1 MYDGGAWAI
10 ESNRVVRRGDEP
22 VASIRRYPPAGFT
35 LPPSFAMMKRLAPL
49 LAFSLAVAPARLTAQ
64 SPALVGVWS
73 VTFAAGMRNE
83 GGVETPIMQSG
94 SLKITAE
101 GDSLVAVMTM
111 QPPPGMPA
119 RPSSRMAAL
128 ASATPA
134 VFVLKSQ
141 ARLNMNGEELTRTAI
156 STFSLKASGDS
167 LSGTLTRVIEGIDF
181 PSSPMP
187 VTGTRSKG

>member
-1 MYDGGAWAI
+1 
-10 ESNRVVRRGDEP
+10 
-22 VASIRRYPPAGFT
+22 
-35 LPPSFAMMKRLAPL
+35 MMKRLAPI
-49 LAFSLAVAPARLTAQ
+49 LALSLAVAPAPLMAQ

-94 SLKITAE
+94 SLQITAA
-101 GDSLVAVMTM
+101 GDSLLAVMTM
-111 QPPPGMPA
+111 QPPPGMPP
-119 RPSSRMAAL
+119 RPASRMAAL
-128 ASATPA
+128 ASASPA

-141 ARLNMNGEELTRTAI
+141 AKLNMGGEEMTRTAI
-156 STFSLKASGDS
+156 STFTLKASGDS

>member
-1 MYDGGAWAI
+1 M
-10 ESNRVVRRGDEP
+10 
-22 VASIRRYPPAGFT
+22 
-35 LPPSFAMMKRLAPL
+35 
-49 LAFSLAVAPARLTAQ
+49 
-64 SPALVGVWS
+64 VGVWS
-73 VTFAAGMRNE
+73 VSFAAGMRNE

-101 GDSLVAVMTM
+101 GDSLVVVMTM
-111 QPPPGMPA
+111 LPPPGMAPRPA
-119 RPSSRMAAL
+119 SRMAAL

-134 VFVLKSQ
+134 VFVLTSQ
-141 ARLNMNGEELTRTAI
+141 AKLNMNGEEMTRTAT

>member
-1 MYDGGAWAI
+1 
-10 ESNRVVRRGDEP
+10 
-22 VASIRRYPPAGFT
+22 
-35 LPPSFAMMKRLAPL
+35 MMKRLAPL
-49 LAFSLAVAPARLTAQ
+49 LALSLGVAPARLTAQ

-94 SLKITAE
+94 SLKITSE

-119 RPSSRMAAL
+119 RPSSRMAAS